1 MKCILALSRILSAL
15 CAVLVFS
22 ALVLAQNRPS
32 DHKTGSVLVFPYYTT
47 NGDGSADTLMSISNH
62 GASSV
67 AVHLYFVEGSS
78 CDQADTTVYLTP
90 NATITLSAFSD
101 SPWETGYLI
110 AVALNQNGCLAA
122 NAGLAGSAF
131 LQAPAGFFGSGSGAT
146 RGNYGATAF
155 NAYSSVCPAG
165 GELTLNFN
173 GTVLDQMPLGHA
185 IAVQSPNAA
194 PGQTI
199 AIAGMNGNLSFGNVT
214 GGTQIGT
221 GLAFSETEVVRS
233 YSAFILGRCQG
244 IGRINNSTPTISGF
258 GTLRLSGLI
267 PPGSVGTLKFNTG
280 GGVGVLITPSNSS
293 GWSGIRSL
301 TYTRTG
307 NATLIVPVF

>member
-1 MKCILALSRILSAL
+1 MKRIVTLPRVVSAL
-15 CAVLVFS
+15 GVMFLLASFVH
-22 ALVLAQNRPS
+22 AQNRPS

-78 CDQADTTVYLTP
+78 CDQADGTVYLTP
-90 NATITLSAFSD
+90 NATYTFSAHAE
-101 SPWETGYLI
+101 SPWFTGYLI

-131 LQAPAGFFGSGSGAT
+131 LQAPAGYFGSGSGAT

-155 NAYSSVCPAG
+155 NAYSSVCPSG

-173 GTVLDQMPLGHA
+173 GTILDQMPTGHA

-199 AIAGMNGNLSFGNVT
+199 AIAGMNGNLSLSNVT
-214 GGTQIGT
+214 GGTQTGS
-221 GLAFSETEVVRS
+221 GLAFSENEVLRS
-233 YSAFILGRCQG
+233 YSPFILGKCQG
-244 IGRINNSTPTISGF
+244 IGPINNSTPSISGF

-267 PPGSVGTLKFNTG
+267 PPGSIGTLKFNTG
-280 GGVGVLITPSNSS
+280 GGVGILITPSNNS

-301 TYTRTG
+301 TYTRTS
-307 NATLIVPVF
+307 NATLVVPVF